1 MEICGLC
8 AVPHCGIVMGTVSA
22 SALPNSNRPWR
33 GWSLDSHCAA
43 VIRAVQTTPELPE
56 SHASIAARRPH
67 AHEIYICAIVA
78 HREVTVDSA
87 TVTRD
92 SPSVK
97 INLPSC
103 SAYLL
108 TDT

>member
-1 MEICGLC
+1 MWEAWPWAEWDVRKKLI
-8 AVPHCGIVMGTVSA
+8 
-22 SALPNSNRPWR
+22 ALPPLSAGNLHGDLWIVRSAPLWNRHGNR
-33 GWSLDSHCAA
+33 VSQRAA
-43 VIRAVQTTPELPE
+43 EF
-56 SHASIAARRPH
+56 
-67 AHEIYICAIVA
+67 EIYICAIVA
-78 HREVTVDSA
+78 HRVTVDSA